1 MRNALRN
8 HGTALALLALAWGAS
23 AAAHAAGACD
33 LVTSSEASRL
43 LGVTAGKKLPQK
55 THSKTPGCL
64 IQAAGGDATL
74 ELRLDTVAL
83 EDAPRL
89 LQHVDDERG
98 DEKPSLHGEPWY
110 EVSVRDPKHP
120 DDRRM
125 IIHRDRTSLT
135 LDLHS
140 NHQKNAKETFEKF
153 WYEIAERLPSDEKE
167 S

>member
-8 HGTALALLALAWGAS
+8 HGAGLALLALAWGAS
-23 AAAHAAGACD
+23 AATHASEACD
-33 LVTSSEASRL
+33 LVTKSEASRL
-43 LGVTAGKKLPQK
+43 LGVAADKKLPRK
-55 THSKTPGCL
+55 SHSKTPGCL
-64 IQAAGGDATL
+64 IRAAVADATL
-74 ELRLDTVAL
+74 ELRLETVAP

-140 NHQKNAKETFEKF
+140 DHQKNAKETFEKL
-153 WYEIAERLPSDEKE
+153 WHQIAERLPSDEVE